1 MNSNLFRFMN
11 EFWEVEHKPKH
22 SLHKVKDDEVNLKT
36 ANLFYIAA
44 TISVFL
50 VAVSVVVGGIL

>member
-1 MNSNLFRFMN
+1 MN

-36 ANLFYIAA
+36 ANLFYIGV
-44 TISVFL
+44 TVSVFL
-50 VAVSVVVGGIL
+50 VTVSIIVGGML

>member
-11 EFWEVEHKPKH
+11 EFWEVEHKAKH

-36 ANLFYIAA
+36 ANLFYIGV
-44 TISVFL
+44 TVSVFL
-50 VAVSVVVGGIL
+50 VTVSFIVGGML

>member
-1 MNSNLFRFMN
+1 MNSNLFRFLN
-11 EFWEVEHKPKH
+11 NYWEVRNKPKH
-22 SLHKVKDDEVNLKT
+22 SLHKIEDDGIELQT